1 MFINFPNKTMIELN
15 YKNTNQA
22 ASNGFDSLFEDN
34 VNLTFLY
41 FFVMVDIS
49 LGQEILNIL
58 IVDHVVF
65 TQVMDCILEHGKQF
79 SVFKDTVS
87 VSIVLGECS
96 INCAFDLV
104 FSEVGHSD
112 SGSQWLYLFYYVSC
126 WFYV

>member
-1 MFINFPNKTMIELN
+1 MFINFQNKTLIELN

-49 LGQEILNIL
+49 LGQEILNIF
-58 IVDHVVF
+58 IIDHVVF
-65 TQVMDCILEHGKQF
+65 TQVMDCILEHGKQL

-87 VSIVLGECS
+87 VSIVLEECS

-112 SGSQWLYLFYYVSC
+112 SGSRWYIYFIMSAAC
-126 WFYV
+126 FM